1 MRKSCGTATR
11 EHVRAAHSAFAAAQK
26 VRPADT
32 TDVLASKAPKSHK
45 EMMTDHGLDPQT
57 ATSDAFIKICEC
69 AETKDA
75 LKHPSRS
82 RRFKSDDCSS
92 MEHPN
97 KKAKKKATAGHHELN
112 LLQQERKKEQ
122 AKWTKGCKR
131 LQSKAI
137 KENDK
142 AGKVRK
148 KTASTFTPREHQ
160 CNKSESKDSSSSSS
174 ASSSRRKPRT
184 VCRNRHVR
192 KTTAKINR
200 LKFSLPEL
208 QANRN
213 IEKSFHQDF

>member
-1 MRKSCGTATR
+1 LARFNEFATSVGAKTSAHLSAVKQRLVALFASHKVSAQRARHIRHDMRKPRGTATR
-11 EHVRAAHSAFAAAQK
+11 EHVGAAHSAFAAARK
-26 VRPADT
+26 VRPADA

-112 LLQQERKKEQ
+112 LFQQERKKEQ
-122 AKWTKGCKR
+122 AK
-131 LQSKAI
+131 
-137 KENDK
+137 
-142 AGKVRK
+142 
-148 KTASTFTPREHQ
+148 
-160 CNKSESKDSSSSSS
+160 
-174 ASSSRRKPRT
+174 
-184 VCRNRHVR
+184 
-192 KTTAKINR
+192 
-200 LKFSLPEL
+200 
-208 QANRN
+208 
-213 IEKSFHQDF
+213 